1 MTTTKRVTAVA
12 LALMA
17 GWTPLRAQEPDA
29 SAGGTAVVRAEQG
42 VPDCEGG
49 PIAVVVHFLGLR
61 PDQLPVLEQV
71 LHERQQTVAPLL
83 QGIAMREQRI
93 RELIATGGS
102 PAEIGVLVV
111 QIHQLRQQIE
121 VAQAAFLARFE
132 SLLDAEQRVRWQ
144 QVRVAARLQPVV
156 PAFQALQML

>member
-1 MTTTKRVTAVA
+1 MA
-12 LALMA
+12 LTVLL
-17 GWTPLRAQEPDA
+17 GLTPLRAQERDV
-29 SAGGTAVVRAEQG
+29 SEGETAGVRAEQG
-42 VPDCEGG
+42 TDCEGG
-49 PIAVVVHFLGLR
+49 PVAVVAHFLGLR
-61 PDQLPVLEQV
+61 PDQLPVLVQV
-71 LHERQQTVAPLL
+71 LTERQQTVAPLL

-111 QIHQLRQQIE
+111 QIHQLRQAAE
-121 VAQAAFLARFE
+121 AAQAVFLARVE
-132 SLLDAEQRVRWQ
+132 SFLDAEQRVLWQ

>member
-1 MTTTKRVTAVA
+1 MTTMRKVA
-12 LALMA
+12 IAALTVLAA
-17 GWTPLRAQEPDA
+17 WTPLRAQEPEA
-29 SAGGTAVVRAEQG
+29 SDGATAVIRAEQTG
-42 VPDCEGG
+42 DCEGG
-49 PIAVVVHFLGLR
+49 PVAVVAHFLGLR
-61 PDQLPVLEQV
+61 PDQLPLLEQA
-71 LHERQQTVAPLL
+71 LRERQQTLAPIL

-111 QIHQLRQQIE
+111 QIHQLRQAAE
-121 VAQAAFLARFE
+121 AAQAVFLSRVE
-132 SLLDAEQRVRWQ
+132 SLLDAEQRARWQ

>member
-1 MTTTKRVTAVA
+1 MTIMKRAAAVA

-29 SAGGTAVVRAEQG
+29 SEGGTAVVRAEQG
-42 VPDCEGG
+42 APDCEGG
-49 PIAVVVHFLGLR
+49 PVAVVVHFLGLR
-61 PDQLPVLEQV
+61 PDQLPILEQA
-71 LHERQQTVAPLL
+71 LSARQQTVAPLL

-93 RELIATGGS
+93 RELIASGGS
-102 PAEIGVLVV
+102 PAEIGVLVI
-111 QIHQLRQQIE
+111 QIHQLRQAVE
-121 VAQAAFLARFE
+121 VAQAVFLARVE
-132 SLLDAEQRVRWQ
+132 SLLDAEQRARWQ